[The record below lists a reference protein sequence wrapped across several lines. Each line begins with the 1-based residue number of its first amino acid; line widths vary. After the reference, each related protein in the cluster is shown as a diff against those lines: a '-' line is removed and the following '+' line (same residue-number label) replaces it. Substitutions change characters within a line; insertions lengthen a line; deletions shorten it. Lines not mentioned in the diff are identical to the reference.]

1 MPTPIRQFKDSSNTV
16 HDYDNRYITLSAA
29 SGTLTTDQLAVLQE
43 SSKNYIVF
51 QDFIYTKTGE
61 TSSNMYYAYLGDAP
75 GTPPESYH
83 FYFSITKSSRAY
95 TRVTRALATEDWVT
109 NKGYTTNTGTV
120 TSITIKGTSPITVDS
135 ASAITTSGT
144 RTISHANSGATAGS
158 YGDSSAQ
165 TPAYGGTFKVP
176 YVTVNATGHVT
187 GISEHTVKIPA
198 SDNTDTKVTQ
208 TATTTNADY
217 EVLFSETADNTTRT
231 EGARKNSNL
240 KFNPSTGNLQTT
252 QINGVTVGSS
262 PKFTDTTYSEATT
275 STAGLMSSG
284 DKTKLNGIA
293 TGAEVNQNAFAN
305 VTVGST
311 TIAADAKQDTLTLAA
326 GSNVTLTPDAT
337 NDKVTIA
344 ATDTTYGAGTGL
356 SLSGTTFNH
365 SNSITAGT
373 AGTSSA
379 TSGSTLAVPYVTY
392 DAQGH
397 VTASGTHTHT
407 VSGFLTSHQ
416 TIKQDGV
423 TGATVNRFGT
433 CSTAAATAAK
443 AVTITT
449 GTFSLEAG
457 AQVAVKFS
465 NANTANSP
473 TLNVGSTGAKNIF
486 VNGAQ
491 ITSGG
496 NKALLAGTVIFIYDG
511 TQYHLIGNY
520 YDTNTSA
527 VTGVKGNS
535 ESSYRTGNVNL
546 TAANI
551 GAAASDHTHTTSLAS
566 GGTSTVDLA
575 ANTAYTLT
583 AGGTSV
589 VFKTP
594 ADNNTT
600 YSAGTGLSLSST
612 TFNHSNSVTAGT
624 AGTSSATSGSTLA
637 VPYVTYDAQGH
648 VTASGTHTH
657 TVTGFSTTDTKNTAG
672 STDTSS
678 KIFLVGATSQA
689 ANPQTYSDNQV
700 YVTNGQLD
708 ANTVRIAE
716 AVTMVYDSTNKCI
729 NFNFA

>member
-16 HDYDNRYITLSAA
+16 HDLDNRYIEITAGGTGA
-29 SGTLTTDQLAVLQE
+29 TGTLTADQLSLLQE
-43 SSKNYIVF
+43 SNQNYILLTVSGNVLPLR
-51 QDFIYTKTGE
+51 YLTKTSTTLVYGRISP
-61 TSSNMYYAYLGDAP
+61 TVGSAP
-75 GTPPESYH
+75 TVYN
-83 FYFSITKSSRAY
+83 FTITISSRAW
-95 TRVTRALATEDWVT
+95 TCTWQEIPD
-109 NKGYTTNTGTV
+109 NQGV
-120 TSITIKGTSPITVDS
+120 TSVTIKGSSPITVDS
-135 ASAITTSGT
+135 ESAITTSGT

-158 YGDSSAQ
+158 YGDGAAQ
-165 TPAYGGTFKVP
+165 TPAYGATFKVP

-208 TATTTNADY
+208 TATTTNANY
-217 EVLFSETADNTTRT
+217 EVLFGETADNTTRT

-240 KFNPSTGNLQTT
+240 KFNPSTGNLQMT

-262 PKFTDTTYSEATT
+262 PKFTDTTYSDATT
-275 STAGLMSSG
+275 SASGLMSSD

-305 VTVGST
+305 VVVGST
-311 TIAADAKQDTLTLAA
+311 TIAADSKQDTLTLAA

-344 ATDTTYGAGTGL
+344 ATNTTYSAGTGL

-365 SNSITAGT
+365 SNSVTAGT

-443 AVTITT
+443 TVAITT

-486 VNGAQ
+486 VNGVQ
-491 ITSGG
+491 ITTGG

-546 TAANI
+546 TAENI
-551 GAAASDHTHTTSLAS
+551 GAATSGHTHTTTIAA
-566 GGTSTVDLA
+566 GGTSTVSLS

-594 ADNNTT
+594 PDNNTT

-648 VTASGTHTH
+648 VTTSGTHTH
-657 TVTGFSTTDTKNTAG
+657 TITGFSTTDTKNTAG

-700 YVTNGQLD
+700 YATNGQLD